1 MEGESFKHKSQVSV
15 THRLGKTYASLTNSQ
30 HRRLT
35 MANQDIDTF
44 HKLLNRLDNE
54 LTASAKSMSEVLGK
68 ILLMK
73 STLETLREN
82 QVAFTKL
89 R

>member
-1 MEGESFKHKSQVSV
+1 
-15 THRLGKTYASLTNSQ
+15 
-30 HRRLT
+30 